1 MNLSQLIQEAIPK
14 IRDGVLSE
22 HSGEWDIIITEE
34 ITNIVKE
41 SFKNTRVV
49 EEELIEKLADI
60 EHTRWSKW
68 QEYVFSK
75 MKREVINDIEYH
87 YLPNEFY
94 QRWARQIDTP
104 YTELSEAEKESDR
117 KEARISLNQALSEKQ
132 EMENQ
137 FLNN

>member
-41 SFKNTRVV
+41 SFKNTRV
-49 EEELIEKLADI
+49 EEFKRQWIGDKWGTDTG
-60 EHTRWSKW
+60 EHETLYGQTQS
-68 QEYVFSK
+68 
-75 MKREVINDIEYH
+75 EVDYYN
-87 YLPNEFY
+87 
-94 QRWARQIDTP
+94 
-104 YTELSEAEKESDR
+104 S
-117 KEARISLNQALSEKQ
+117 ALENVGDKQ
-132 EMENQ
+132 NQ